1 MDWQVS
7 VVQLSESGVKVMAGN
22 VVKPQLVIP
31 TQYAPQQ
38 QSIAQKRKLAEAMLS
53 QGLANDPNMNNWT
66 QVLGKLAQAW
76 AGKSMDKEA
85 TKMEGTLNQTI
96 YDDYNKRR
104 GDFNTQTSGMSPQQ
118 VVQTF
123 GADPMLADDV
133 KPYRDAMARA
143 LTEREDLRD
152 FGGRVGVRTGDVMGQ
167 VNNDPNKDVLIG
179 PDGQMMINPVKATS
193 NALSSGS
200 LVLEGPP
207 ATSAPMPG
215 AERLTTAM
223 AGQQPTQ
230 QPSAM
235 TEPLTFQAVEG
246 ALKTLG
252 PQGAV
257 GLLQRNGN
265 TVRVNSPEE
274 AMQLP
279 KGTKLILPD
288 GTEGVVP

>member
-1 MDWQVS
+1 
-7 VVQLSESGVKVMAGN
+7 
-22 VVKPQLVIP
+22 
-31 TQYAPQQ
+31 
-38 QSIAQKRKLAEAMLS
+38 
-53 QGLANDPNMNNWT
+53 
-66 QVLGKLAQAW
+66 
-76 AGKSMDKEA
+76 MDKEA
-85 TKMEGTLNQTI
+85 VKMEGTLNQTI
-96 YDDYNKRR
+96 HDDYNKRR
-104 GDFNTQTSGMSPQQ
+104 GDFNTQTAGMTPQQ

-152 FGGRVGVRTGDVMGQ
+152 FNGRVGVRTGDVMGQ
-167 VNNDPNKDVLIG
+167 FNNDPQKDILMG

-200 LVLEGPP
+200 LVLDGPP
-207 ATSAPMPG
+207 VTSAPMPG
-215 AERLTTAM
+215 TERLMTAM
-223 AGQQPTQ
+223 AGQQLPQ

-257 GLLQRNGN
+257 SLLQRNGN